1 LEGGKGRGPCA
12 VQCGGAP
19 TVDPTKGWTTKW
31 DAGSATDQAA
41 GAWREVNS
49 REGLLFSFRS
59 VGEGEGRMWVGSLG
73 KAAIWGKGEGQYEHG
88 GRPGP
93 ELTAAAS
100 PGGASV
106 LHHYCWMAGRWECV
120 GMCGGL
126 SWTIQ
131 G

>member
-1 LEGGKGRGPCA
+1 VGCGERYRPGSGGLEGGEWSIRDG
-12 VQCGGAP
+12 
-19 TVDPTKGWTTKW
+19 
-31 DAGSATDQAA
+31 
-41 GAWREVNS
+41 
-49 REGLLFSFRS
+49 GLLCSFRS
-59 VGEGEGRMWVGSLG
+59 VGEGKGGMWVGSLG

-100 PGGASV
+100 PGETSV

-131 G
+131 R